1 MVQNS
6 PSIHVL
12 FKKRIQA
19 SISWRWISDVF
30 SLKTDEMLSCES
42 TVHKLCVTWDRSWC
56 SAIGYL
62 VRAGLFFALK
72 WTCCAALCCSHRCET
87 DPPSSPHPAWLCTRN
102 TCSPLHSGTRCS
114 LDYSGCKRGTTA
126 FTFCC
131 CWYVFKSV
139 RAGSGHLVHV
149 KVYKR
154 NYRLLPLFSVGQIS
168 YVKDVQSAHAWFYRL
183 LAWKYWDLAWKIS
196 SIFQNYRKKFVF
208 SQNVHKNTR
217 LCCNI
222 YNLRSSKCLA
232 TISLRFGRM

>member
-1 MVQNS
+1 MR

-19 SISWRWISDVF
+19 SISWRKGRYSWISDVL

-62 VRAGLFFALK
+62 VQAGLFFALK

-87 DPPSSPHPAWLCTRN
+87 DPPPPPRGSVHVTPARRLTAVQDVLSI
-102 TCSPLHSGTRCS
+102 TPAAKEEQPLS
-114 LDYSGCKRGTTA
+114 LSVA
-126 FTFCC
+126 A
-131 CWYVFKSV
+131 VFKSV
-139 RAGSGHLVHV
+139 RADSGHLLHV

-168 YVKDVQSAHAWFYRL
+168 YVNMHDFTDY
-183 LAWKYWDLAWKIS
+183 
-196 SIFQNYRKKFVF
+196 
-208 SQNVHKNTR
+208 
-217 LCCNI
+217 
-222 YNLRSSKCLA
+222 
-232 TISLRFGRM
+232 